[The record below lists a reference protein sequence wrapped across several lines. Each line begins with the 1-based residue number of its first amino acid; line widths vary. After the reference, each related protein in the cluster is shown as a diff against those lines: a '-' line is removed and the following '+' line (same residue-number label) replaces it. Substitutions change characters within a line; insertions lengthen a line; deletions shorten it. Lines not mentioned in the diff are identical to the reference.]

1 MAKLFILF
9 TLIFSLSSY
18 AQKEDLTSKTMPL
31 NKKQL
36 INQANKII
44 ASKYPEFSFDSEL
57 YEITAWKNSEETI
70 VKYRR
75 IIRFIP
81 LDKKNENLNYDFEV
95 NLTYQEIAPFDLF
108 GFSKFYLPTTAEQ
121 VKIDFVAKKFGLPR
135 LGFNNIITEDHDMYI
150 IEVNNEVAFGKYFI
164 DKITGNEHMGP
175 LEGTYTQRHAFTE
188 FVDKDPLTEIKE

>member
-18 AQKEDLTSKTMPL
+18 VQKEDLSSKTMPL

-44 ASKYPEFSFDSEL
+44 ASKYPEFSFDSKL
-57 YEITAWKNSEETI
+57 YEIPTWKNSEETI

-108 GFSKFYLPTTAEQ
+108 GFSCRAE
-121 VKIDFVAKKFGLPR
+121 KK
-135 LGFNNIITEDHDMYI
+135 
-150 IEVNNEVAFGKYFI
+150 
-164 DKITGNEHMGP
+164 
-175 LEGTYTQRHAFTE
+175 
-188 FVDKDPLTEIKE
+188 